1 MQITL
6 DMIKELRARTGVGI
20 MDCKVALKET
30 KGDIKE
36 AIVILR
42 KKGKEI
48 ATKKRGRIVREG
60 RIGSYIH
67 PGGRIGVLVE
77 VNCETDFVARND
89 DFKEFIKEVA
99 MQVAASLPAYI
110 SREEISPEVIKAEQE
125 VIEAQIEKDKPTK
138 IKKGIIAGKLN
149 KYYQENCLLEQPYIR
164 DPKMSIKDYLDS
176 VIAKIG
182 ENIVIARFVRYELGE
197 ED

>member
-6 DMIKELRARTGVGI
+6 DMIKELRAKTGVGI

-30 KGDIKE
+30 KGDIEE
-36 AIVILR
+36 AILVLR

-48 ATKKRGRIVREG
+48 ATKKRSRIVREG

-67 PGGRIGVLVE
+67 LGGRIGVLVE

-89 DFKEFIKEVA
+89 DFKEFVKEIA
-99 MQVAASLPAYI
+99 MQIAASRPAYI
-110 SREEISPEVIKAEQE
+110 SHEEIPPKVIKTEKE
-125 VIEAQIEKDKPTK
+125 VIEAQIDKNKPDK
-138 IKKGIIAGKLN
+138 VKKGIIAGKLN

-182 ENIVIARFVRYELGE
+182 ENIVIARFVRYEVGE
-197 ED
+197 KG